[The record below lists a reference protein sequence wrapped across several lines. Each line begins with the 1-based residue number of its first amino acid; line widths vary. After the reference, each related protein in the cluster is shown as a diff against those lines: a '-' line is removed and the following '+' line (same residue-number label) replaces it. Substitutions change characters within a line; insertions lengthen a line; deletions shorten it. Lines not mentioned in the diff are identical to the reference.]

1 MSRFNTIKKSRKR
14 SHEIDEKL
22 NVLNRE
28 LEKTKDIREI
38 TLPTMHTGDLYTKV
52 QQTDPS
58 EFQGP
63 LDVPNTAGVGDD
75 DFSQSTSGSGEEGH
89 APSYSDT
96 SQLKN
101 SSVNQP
107 VFQSPNDIDG
117 AAASYGVVSYNLSG
131 AGTNYGIILDGNI
144 VEGILSGFI
153 AGGTR
158 PASYYV
164 DIYEAYLA
172 TNAASPGYYTDEQIA
187 EKRIHAARATSIES
201 IRNSAAEKGLE
212 FNIPWQGYR
221 PPNMFADSTPYG
233 TSYVHPTRGTLILAG
248 FNLLGMAEKY
258 HIAGDRGGTTAGDS
272 KGTGDADQYQP
283 LPFGPEAFDKLDKES
298 KKEEEKIASGG
309 VNYDLYNWIN
319 KTYGGAASNW
329 YENNPTLPHQ
339 SNPFIP
345 RPEAPYVP
353 LASNSSP
360 FAGAADGTEFAFFGG
375 NNKKNTP
382 PPAPTK
388 RTRKGTLDATK
399 ASTGMYPSMTPA
411 IFLQKYGISYNEYLL
426 LNHFKPKGDLLKE
439 NAYMALL
446 HRDYRPHEQDYVKYG
461 AKTPEERKIFD
472 AKVKR
477 VLAYV
482 KKHPDRL
489 EYVMKRYPKSDPRL
503 SMLNYKMDNMTE
515 ASDEYLEKQFPTN
528 QALFTK
534 VKERTKKNMNL
545 TDPKNFK
552 PVKDPIKYV
561 DVKNTKKLKETVTR
575 HFNKP
580 VKSKSMFGLSI
591 SKVKK
596 TNQKM
601 IEKREKEQQIKDDE
615 KAYINEKMSRQ
626 KSNWKNDLNS

>member
-38 TLPTMHTGDLYTKV
+38 TLPTMHTGDMYTSV
-52 QQTDPS
+52 QQSDPS
-58 EFQGP
+58 DFQGP

-75 DFSQSTSGSGEEGH
+75 DFTQSSAGSGEDGD

-96 SQLKN
+96 SQLNN
-101 SSVNQP
+101 SSLNRP
-107 VFQSPNDIDG
+107 VFQSPNDIEG
-117 AAASYGVVSYNLSG
+117 AAASYGLVEYTGTG
-131 AGTNYGIILDGNI
+131 AGTNYGIIVNGNI
-144 VEGILSGFI
+144 VELVLGGFI

-158 PASYYV
+158 AAQFYV
-164 DIYEAYLA
+164 DEYEAAKA
-172 TNAASPGYYTDEQIA
+172 TNAANPGYYSDEFIDA
-187 EKRIHAARATSIES
+187 KRIAAARATSAEG
-201 IRNSAAEKGLE
+201 IRNSAAAKGLE

-221 PPNMFADSTPYG
+221 TPQFG
-233 TSYVHPTRGTLILAG
+233 ESLDGRTTFSHGELGTLVLAG
-248 FNLLGMAEKY
+248 FSLLGMPETY
-258 HIAGDRGGTTAGDS
+258 HIGGDRGGTTAGPS
-272 KGTGDADQYQP
+272 KGTGDPDQYPP

-298 KKEEEKIASGG
+298 KKKEVKLAGA
-309 VNYDLYNWIN
+309 NYDMYNWIL
-319 KTYGGAASNW
+319 KTYGMPAAEWYLKTGKTQGNPFAPYGSYFPRASN
-329 YENNPTLPHQ
+329 
-339 SNPFIP
+339 
-345 RPEAPYVP
+345 PYT
-353 LASNSSP
+353 
-360 FAGAADGTEFAFFGG
+360 GAKDGDEFAFFGG

-388 RTRKGTLDATK
+388 RTRKGTMDATK

-461 AKTPEERKIFD
+461 AKTPEEKKIFD

-482 KKHPDRL
+482 KKRPDRL

-561 DVKNTKKLKETVTR
+561 DVKNTKKLKETVAR

-596 TNQKM
+596 KNQKM

-626 KSNWKNDLNS
+626 KSNWKDDLTEV

>member
-1 MSRFNTIKKSRKR
+1 MSGFNTIKKSRKR
-14 SHEIDEKL
+14 SHEIEEKL

-28 LEKTKDIREI
+28 LEKTKDIQEI
-38 TLPTMHTGDLYTKV
+38 TMNTSDLYTPV
-52 QQTDPS
+52 VTTPPT

-63 LDVPNTAGVGDD
+63 LDVPNTSGVGEDG
-75 DFSQSTSGSGEEGH
+75 FTQSSAGSGEEGH
-89 APSYSDT
+89 APTYSSISD
-96 SQLKN
+96 LKN
-101 SSVNQP
+101 SSVNKP
-107 VFQSPNDIDG
+107 IFQSPNDIEG
-117 AAASYGVVSYNLSG
+117 AEASYGVVQYNLSG
-131 AGTNYGIILDGNI
+131 AGTNYGIIVEGNI
-144 VEGILSGFI
+144 VEGILAGFI

-172 TNAASPGYYTDEQIA
+172 VNKSSPGFYSDEQIA
-187 EKRIHAARATSIES
+187 SARIHAARATSIES

-221 PPNMFADSTPYG
+221 QPNMFADSTPYG

-248 FNLLGMAEKY
+248 FTLLGMAEKY
-258 HIAGDRGGTTAGDS
+258 HIAGDRGGTTPGDS

-283 LPFGPEAFDKLDKES
+283 LPFGPEAFDRLDKES
-298 KKEEEKIASGG
+298 RRKKDDDMIARDSLSSGHIHILQKG
-309 VNYDLYNWIN
+309 LDAITRQQGYEAAKREQERIRRM
-319 KTYGGAASNW
+319 YGIH
-329 YENNPTLPHQ
+329 L
-339 SNPFIP
+339 
-345 RPEAPYVP
+345 P
-353 LASNSSP
+353 LASYP
-360 FAGAADGTEFAFFGG
+360 TPQTGADDGTEFAFLNFG
-375 NNKKNTP
+375 NDKNDKPVTP
-382 PPAPTK
+382 PTR

-399 ASTGMYPSMTPA
+399 ASTGMYPNMTPE
-411 IFLQKYGISYNEYLL
+411 IFFQKYGMSYNEYLL

-489 EYVMKRYPKSDPRL
+489 EYVMKRYPKNDPRL
-503 SMLNYKMDNMTE
+503 SMLNYKMDNMME
-515 ASDEYLEKQFPTN
+515 ASDEYLETQFPTN
-528 QALFTK
+528 QDLFTK

-561 DVKNTKKLKETVTR
+561 DVKKTKKLKETVTR

-580 VKSKSMFGLSI
+580 VKSKSMFGLNMG
-591 SKVKK
+591 KVRK

-601 IEKREKEQQIKDDE
+601 IEKREQEQRIKEEE
-615 KAYINEKMSRQ
+615 KAYIQEKMSRQ
-626 KSNWKNDLNS
+626 KSNWKDDLTEV